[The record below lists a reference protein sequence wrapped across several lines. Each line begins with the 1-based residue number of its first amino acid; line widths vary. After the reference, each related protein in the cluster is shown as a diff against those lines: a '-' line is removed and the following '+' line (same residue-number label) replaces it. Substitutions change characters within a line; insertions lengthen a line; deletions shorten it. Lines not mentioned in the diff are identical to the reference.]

1 MSQQQ
6 YPDPHWLESS
16 CKPFVLQFEDVGRL
30 QTITDINEAIWWLF
44 IFNHYW
50 TPETTIKIWNMSLSL
65 SQEEP
70 QALDNSIHEPTHEP
84 IHEPTQALHN
94 SIHEPLAVHAGLQ
107 ILVRYKPNVVIDFDA
122 NAPEPF
128 TLDNIRQL
136 TFANN
141 TIHSLTYFPLD
152 ISNMIRDATNTGN
165 LQDQYRTVFV
175 TLYFLLACLNEL
187 HTKKALVRCLLYK
200 LDEFKLNE
208 FKTQSTRFHAITA
221 FLYDKIIASETLN
234 SIEKFKLYLQCF

>member
-65 SQEEP
+65 SPLNQEDP
-70 QALDNSIHEPTHEP
+70 
-84 IHEPTQALHN
+84 QALHN
-94 SIHEPLAVHAGLQ
+94 SIHEPSAVHAGLQ

-128 TLDNIRQL
+128 TLNNIRQL

-141 TIHSLTYFPLD
+141 AIHSLTYFPLD

-175 TLYFLLACLNEL
+175 TLYFLLGYLNEL

-221 FLYDKIIASETLN
+221 FLYDKIIASKTLN
-234 SIEKFKLYLQCF
+234 SIEKFKLYLQSI